1 MLQRGANPSGVAALK
16 PPSTYRV
23 SFGGFRRSGTVHR
36 PLKKTAFW
44 AIFAFDLP
52 RPRTYNPRP
61 RCFAAKAS
69 KWCYSLNSDV
79 KTVATALFDIVIS
92 GRGTWAAARY
102 ATRVKGQTLT
112 QTNRAATFECS
123 RSSARQK
130 LSNVRSAQ
138 VGQTQS
144 QFSFANNANTRAFS
158 VVCL

>member
-1 MLQRGANPSGVAALK
+1 MLQRSANPSDVAALK
-16 PPSTYRV
+16 SPSTYRV
-23 SFGGFRRSGTVHR
+23 SFGGFRAPGAIHRS
-36 PLKKTAFW
+36 LKKTAFW

-61 RCFAAKAS
+61 RCFAAKAVTR
-69 KWCYSLNSDV
+69 CYSLNSDV

-112 QTNRAATFECS
+112 SLILTQTNRAATIECS

-130 LSNVRSAQ
+130 LSKCS
-138 VGQTQS
+138 VGES
-144 QFSFANNANTRAFS
+144 RPNPKSIQF
-158 VVCL
+158 CE